1 MRSLIHPTYFPCIAQ
16 FHLLATTPCAMQ
28 VSDNFQK
35 QTYRNRA
42 YIYGANGRQLL
53 TVPILHAGGQ
63 TGRQLFKNVRI
74 DNTSPWQKKHWK
86 TLETA
91 YRTSPYFEFFED
103 DLLPIFHKKYD
114 FLLDLNFDTI
124 SALAQCLGLDI
135 QWEEVTQYQDH
146 YADYKDFTS
155 LTIAKES
162 PQMSQKAYYQIFGEK
177 HGFLP
182 NLSCLDLLFHEGK
195 NALSYLRE
203 QVTLG

>member
-1 MRSLIHPTYFPCIAQ
+1 MA
-16 FHLLATTPCAMQ
+16 
-28 VSDNFQK
+28 
-35 QTYRNRA
+35 
-42 YIYGANGRQLL
+42 
-53 TVPILHAGGQ
+53 
-63 TGRQLFKNVRI
+63 
-74 DNTSPWQKKHWK
+74 KKTLE

-135 QWEEVTQYQDH
+135 QWEEVTQYQEH
-146 YADYKDFTS
+146 YPDYKDFTS

-162 PQMSQKAYYQIFGEK
+162 PQMSQEAYYQIFGEK